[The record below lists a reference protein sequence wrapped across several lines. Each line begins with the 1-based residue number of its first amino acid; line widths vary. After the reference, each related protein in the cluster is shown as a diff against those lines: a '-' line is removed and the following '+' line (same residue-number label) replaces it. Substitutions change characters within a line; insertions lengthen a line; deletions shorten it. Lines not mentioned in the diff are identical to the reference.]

1 MQVNDNKIQSKKTVI
16 TSLIWKLL
24 ERFGTQGIQFIVTII
39 IARLLMPEDYGIIA
53 LITVFIVLA
62 NVFIKSGIGSALI
75 QKKDADEVDFSSI
88 FYLSLAIAVFLYI
101 VLFFCAPLISDFYQ
115 LPLLV
120 PVLRILALTL
130 IFGALN
136 SIQNA
141 YVSKNMLF
149 KKLFFSST
157 GAIIVSGTLGILAA
171 YKGLGVWALVAQQ
184 LSSQITITVILW
196 FTVKWRP
203 KLIFSFSRVKKL
215 YSYGWKLLV
224 SALIDR
230 IYNEIRTLII
240 GKKYSSDMLGFYN
253 KGNQIPNLIVDNING
268 SIQAVIFPALSAHQD
283 NISAV
288 KDMVRRA
295 IKSSL
300 FLIFPMMIGLAVVAE
315 PLVKILLTDKWLPA
329 VPFIRTFCLS
339 YSLWPI
345 HTANLQAINAL
356 GRSDI
361 YLYLELIKK
370 TIGIVII
377 IITVLM
383 GNIMAIAWGV
393 LINGTIS
400 SFINAFPN
408 KKLLKYSYI
417 EQIKDILPFILLSL
431 FMGIS
436 VYCLTFLLTD
446 VWLLLTAQ
454 ILGGVI
460 IYFAA
465 AKLLRFESLK
475 YITDIVK
482 EMFNKK
488 GK

>member
-295 IKSSL
+295 IKSSS

>member
-1 MQVNDNKIQSKKTVI
+1 
-16 TSLIWKLL
+16 
-24 ERFGTQGIQFIVTII
+24 
-39 IARLLMPEDYGIIA
+39 
-53 LITVFIVLA
+53 
-62 NVFIKSGIGSALI
+62 
-75 QKKDADEVDFSSI
+75 
-88 FYLSLAIAVFLYI
+88 
-101 VLFFCAPLISDFYQ
+101 
-115 LPLLV
+115 
-120 PVLRILALTL
+120 
-130 IFGALN
+130 
-136 SIQNA
+136 
-141 YVSKNMLF
+141 
-149 KKLFFSST
+149 
-157 GAIIVSGTLGILAA
+157 
-171 YKGLGVWALVAQQ
+171 
-184 LSSQITITVILW
+184 
-196 FTVKWRP
+196 
-203 KLIFSFSRVKKL
+203 
-215 YSYGWKLLV
+215 
-224 SALIDR
+224 
-230 IYNEIRTLII
+230 
-240 GKKYSSDMLGFYN
+240 
-253 KGNQIPNLIVDNING
+253 
-268 SIQAVIFPALSAHQD
+268 
-283 NISAV
+283 
-288 KDMVRRA
+288 
-295 IKSSL
+295 
-300 FLIFPMMIGLAVVAE
+300 
-315 PLVKILLTDKWLPA
+315 
-329 VPFIRTFCLS
+329 
-339 YSLWPI
+339 
-345 HTANLQAINAL
+345 LQAINAL